1 MSGKVDRHLERLCG
15 WLLPP
20 RCILCGEA
28 GQRPC
33 LDLCVA
39 CERTL
44 PRRSGVHADGCF
56 APFEYGFPL
65 DRLVHALK
73 YQGQLAVG
81 RVLGSLLGAAILE
94 HGLQRAVDV
103 VVPVPLHPRRHA
115 ERTFNQSAEI
125 ARRAARVA
133 GLAYREG
140 ALLRLRDTRPQVGL
154 GLGARQDNLADAFAC
169 RADLRGLKVAVV
181 DDVMTTGSTARAVLH
196 ALQSSDAASVVFWCI
211 ARAARIDGLHSVQDT
226 PARNA

>member
-1 MSGKVDRHLERLCG
+1 MSIQVDKYLDRLCG

-20 RCILCGEA
+20 RCLLCGEA

-33 LDLCVA
+33 LDLCGA
-39 CERTL
+39 CERSL
-44 PRRSGVHADGCF
+44 SRRSCALAGGCF
-56 APFEYGFPL
+56 APFEYAFPL

-81 RVLGSLLGAAILE
+81 RVLGTLLGAAVLG
-94 HGLQRAVDV
+94 HGLQRDIDV

-115 ERTFNQSAEI
+115 ERSFNQSAEI
-125 ARRAARVA
+125 ARRVARVA

-140 ALLRLRDTRPQVGL
+140 ALSRLRDTRPQVGL
-154 GLGARQDNLADAFAC
+154 GLDARRDNLAGAFAC
-169 RADLRGLKVAVV
+169 RADLRGLRVAVV

-196 ALQSSDAASVVFWCI
+196 ALQSGEAASVDFWCM
-211 ARAARIDGLHSVQDT
+211 ARAARIDEVHSGEQV
-226 PARNA
+226 PARTT

>member
-1 MSGKVDRHLERLCG
+1 MAIKVDSCLECLCG

-20 RCILCGEA
+20 RCVLCGGA

-33 LDLCVA
+33 LDLCAA
-39 CERTL
+39 CEQAL
-44 PRRSGVHADGCF
+44 PRRSCALADSCF
-56 APFEYGFPL
+56 APFEYAFPL

-81 RVLGSLLGAAILE
+81 RVLGSLLGAAVVE
-94 HGLQRAVDV
+94 HGLQRDVDAVL
-103 VVPVPLHPRRHA
+103 PVPLHPRRHA

-133 GLAYREG
+133 GLRYVEG
-140 ALLRLRDTRPQVGL
+140 ALSRRRDTRPQVGL
-154 GLGARQDNLADAFAC
+154 GLDERRSNLAGAFEC
-169 RADLRGLKVAVV
+169 RADLRGLRVAVV
-181 DDVMTTGSTARAVLH
+181 DDVMTTGSTARAVMR
-196 ALQSSDAASVVFWCI
+196 ALQSGAVASAAFWCI
-211 ARAARIDGLHSVQDT
+211 ARAARSDEVDSRRHD

>member
-1 MSGKVDRHLERLCG
+1 MAIQVDRHLERLCG

-33 LDLCVA
+33 LDLCAA
-39 CERTL
+39 CERSL
-44 PRRSGVHADGCF
+44 PRRPGVHADGCF

-73 YQGQLAVG
+73 YQRQLAVG
-81 RVLGSLLGAAILE
+81 RVLGTLLGAAIVG
-94 HGLQRAVDV
+94 HGLQREVDV

-115 ERTFNQSAEI
+115 ERSFNQSAEI

-133 GLAYREG
+133 GLAHREG
-140 ALLRLRDTRPQVGL
+140 ALVRLRDTRPQVGL
-154 GLGARQDNLADAFAC
+154 GLDARRDNLADGFAC
-169 RADLRGLKVAVV
+169 RADLRGLRVAIV

-196 ALQSSDAASVVFWCI
+196 ALRSSGAASVAVWCV
-211 ARAARIDGLHSVQDT
+211 ARAARIDGLHSGQNT